1 MQNRNAID
9 SQQLLAAYQHHIRA
23 GTDDADVFCEL
34 GPLLRAAG
42 RIQEAK
48 RCYKRA
54 VELLLAAVRL
64 GDADLA
70 LHIEQGVYATFVRA
84 VETEEHYYRC
94 FSDWREDMVRLGRRF
109 RDASGWPDADFRK
122 VAFVLMTGHR
132 LGHTEVLLR
141 YLTAYLAGVDRR
153 TDPAIYVLEGCSQDF
168 ASLCAHAGVRLV
180 SLVAEQ
186 PALADAGLARKL
198 LLLRDRLRADRMACA
213 VWVSLPAGV
222 PFALSMGLAPVQIYW
237 ALRFHPVAGS
247 YIDGHL
253 TYGAPGEK
261 ERFFGKQAWRVVPT
275 PLAIE
280 PPRVD
285 AGKVKEVRATFPE
298 AFLFGTVAREDKLR
312 SPEFLQAVAAILK
325 ANPTAGYVW
334 TGRERD
340 AQIEGYFDA
349 QGVAGRCHFAGWV
362 DAPLYA
368 SMFDTFLETFPLG
381 CGVTGYQAL
390 GAGTPLLSYLEE
402 NTVFGMQYW
411 NQVKPAMTAGDPP
424 DLSGFPVLCA
434 RSQDEYVELATKL
447 ALDAVFRAGTAARGR
462 KFFEQEVT
470 LGVSHANEF
479 FRAIE
484 DVIRAKLAQ
493 AA

>member
-1 MQNRNAID
+1 MQNRDAID
-9 SQQLLAAYQHHIRA
+9 PQQLLAAFQHHIRA
-23 GTDDADVFCEL
+23 GTNDADVFCEM

-42 RIQEAK
+42 KVQEAK
-48 RCYKRA
+48 RCYKRT
-54 VELLLAAVRL
+54 VELMLAAARR
-64 GDADLA
+64 GDVDLA
-70 LHIEQGVYATFVRA
+70 LRIEQGAYVNFVRP

-94 FSDWREDMVRLGRRF
+94 FADWREDMARLGRRL
-109 RDASGWPDADFRK
+109 RDGRGWPEADARK

-141 YLTAYLAGVDRR
+141 YVAAYAAGGDRR
-153 TDPAIYVLEGCSQDF
+153 LEPVIYVLEACSNDF
-168 ASLCAHAGVRLV
+168 EALCDKAGVKLV
-180 SLVAEQ
+180 SLVREQ
-186 PALADAGLARKL
+186 PGIADAGLGRKL
-198 LLLRDRLRADRMACA
+198 MLLRERLRADRVGCA

-237 ALRFHPVAGS
+237 ALRFHPVAGP

-261 ERFFGKQAWRVVPT
+261 ERYFGKQAWRVVPT

-280 PPRVD
+280 APNADPSRVK
-285 AGKVKEVRATFPE
+285 AVRAGYPE
-298 AFLFGTVAREDKLR
+298 RFLFGTIARQDKIR
-312 SPEFLQAVAAILK
+312 SAPFLAAVAAILK
-325 ANPTAGYVW
+325 AVPDAGYVW
-334 TGRERD
+334 TGSEQD
-340 AQIEGYFDA
+340 AEIQSYFVA
-349 QGVAGRCHFAGWV
+349 QGVAERCHYAGWV

-368 SMFDTFLETFPLG
+368 SALDAFLETFPLG

-390 GAGTPLLSYLEE
+390 GAGTPLLSYLDE

-411 NQVKPAMTAGDPP
+411 NEVKATAQSSP
-424 DLSGFPVLCA
+424 DLSGYPILTA
-434 RSQDEYVELATKL
+434 RSADEYTQLAVKL
-447 ALDAVFRAGTAARGR
+447 ASDAGFRAAAGQRG
-462 KFFEQEVT
+462 KAYFAQEVT

-484 DVIRAKLAQ
+484 EVISAKLAR